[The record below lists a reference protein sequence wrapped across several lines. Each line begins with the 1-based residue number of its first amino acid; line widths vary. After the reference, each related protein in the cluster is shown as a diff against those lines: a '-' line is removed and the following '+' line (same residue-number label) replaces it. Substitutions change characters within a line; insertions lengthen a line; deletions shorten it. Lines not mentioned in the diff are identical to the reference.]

1 MANTQDKA
9 KKGTAK
15 KSTAKMDAITLLT
28 DDHAR
33 VKKLFRSFEKMKD
46 KDDDIA
52 LQDIVTTACS
62 ELQVHSQLEKEIF
75 YPAVRALADH
85 ELEEML
91 NEADVEHESVDAL
104 VHKLAN
110 SKLDDEM
117 YKANFTVVMEYVK
130 HHVKEEEKEMF
141 PKVRKLRRLDLK
153 ALGEQMRARQEELM
167 GEFIKEAGHA
177 PEDSEMADEALIVGA
192 KKSKGKPS
200 RIRAGR

>member
-1 MANTQDKA
+1 MANTKA
-9 KKGTAK
+9 KANKSTAK
-15 KSTAKMDAITLLT
+15 KSAAKMDAITLLT

-33 VKKLFRSFEKMKD
+33 VKKLFRSFEKLKD
-46 KDDDIA
+46 KDDELA
-52 LQDIVTTACS
+52 LQDVVTTACS
-62 ELQVHSQLEKEIF
+62 ELQVHSKIEDEIF
-75 YPAVRALADH
+75 YPAVRAQADH

-91 NEADVEHESVDAL
+91 NEAKVEHGSVDAL

-110 SKLDDEM
+110 EKLDDEM

-153 ALGEQMRARQEELM
+153 ALGERMRARQEELM

-177 PEDSEMADEALIVGA
+177 PEDGEMADEELLVGA
-192 KKSKGKPS
+192 KKSKGKGQ